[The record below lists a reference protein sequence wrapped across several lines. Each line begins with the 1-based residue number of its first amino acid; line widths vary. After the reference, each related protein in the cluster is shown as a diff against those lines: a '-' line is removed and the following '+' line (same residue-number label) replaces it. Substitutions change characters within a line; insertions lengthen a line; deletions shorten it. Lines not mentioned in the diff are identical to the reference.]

1 MQSLSFSRIALL
13 LLTAVMGASMFLSI
27 QFLINP
33 LSLPWV
39 SLDEPVEVP
48 LQQVNP
54 FQTIE
59 QIKAELSESQLV
71 LGDKLVSSI
80 SGYNIYPILDQD
92 SKAIRQ
98 IRVYEPLGRAFWEA
112 EKNKKLRLVKQT
124 EVLELEEAFIKA
136 PFQKYKVKPTAIN
149 PERTLPLTELKL
161 IEGDAPSQGIWFMA
175 IGRVDGGVY
184 GRVFS
189 YLNSQL
195 LLEMELEWT
204 NPNDQL
210 PQWQRFPTV
219 KNPEPDLVIDQ
230 TQNYDPLF
238 LVFRLEATNNPAYPF
253 EFRHLNLHESPA
265 MPKLYNDAL
274 VLASG
279 GLWSPALAKLE
290 ALKSQIQVKEEPWEP
305 IIQEQYDL
313 ISYHAKITSEQ
324 ARENTSDYGLNSLM
338 LGMDGAWA
346 EALSNLQ
353 GSDFGAKIV
362 LEMLATDS
370 PHLWGRVNT
379 ALEVESSPE
388 VVIWGSVIVLQ
399 RQDLPS
405 AERWLRS
412 HWKFPNRAISE
423 AISLLQRVDLSPLG
437 IEPQQFVGTVRFVG
451 DIIENK
457 WQITPPPLISGQNW
471 YEIDIS
477 VIRDQDVWRNAPF
490 PELQARSRLII
501 WKALGLDTNNS
512 LTVEIPNTD
521 GETTS
526 LIAKSISI
534 DSNGQIQLLATGS
547 PELGNRLGGRYALV
561 KGGNFFIQPTGS
573 FSAFS
578 ILDQP
583 VVNRISEKVYQEL
596 SVFGKVS
603 VSEEEFREKLLSWS
617 LEVVNL
623 QGKDSKDL
631 LLKID
636 REKIDLGDRSYPIV
650 IIFSQ
655 SGDLLF
661 SDMSNSEAK
670 RWVTLLPGSDPQK
683 ILIETNGTY
692 ESQSLAP

>member
-603 VSEEEFREKLLSWS
+603 VSEEEFREKLLRWS

>member
-1 MQSLSFSRIALL
+1 
-13 LLTAVMGASMFLSI
+13 
-27 QFLINP
+27 
-33 LSLPWV
+33 
-39 SLDEPVEVP
+39 
-48 LQQVNP
+48 
-54 FQTIE
+54 
-59 QIKAELSESQLV
+59 
-71 LGDKLVSSI
+71 
-80 SGYNIYPILDQD
+80 
-92 SKAIRQ
+92 
-98 IRVYEPLGRAFWEA
+98 
-112 EKNKKLRLVKQT
+112 
-124 EVLELEEAFIKA
+124 
-136 PFQKYKVKPTAIN
+136 
-149 PERTLPLTELKL
+149 
-161 IEGDAPSQGIWFMA
+161 
-175 IGRVDGGVY
+175 
-184 GRVFS
+184 
-189 YLNSQL
+189 
-195 LLEMELEWT
+195 
-204 NPNDQL
+204 
-210 PQWQRFPTV
+210 
-219 KNPEPDLVIDQ
+219 VIDQ

-238 LVFRLEATNNPAYPF
+238 LIFRLEATNNPAYPF

>member
-238 LVFRLEATNNPAYPF
+238 LIFRLEATNNPAYPF

-412 HWKFPNRAISE
+412 HWKFPNRDISE

>member
-1 MQSLSFSRIALL
+1 
-13 LLTAVMGASMFLSI
+13 MGASMFLSI

-204 NPNDQL
+204 NSNDQL

-238 LVFRLEATNNPAYPF
+238 LIFRLEATNNPAYPF

-290 ALKSQIQVKEEPWEP
+290 ALKSQLQVKEEPWEP
-305 IIQEQYDL
+305 VIQEQYDL

-412 HWKFPNRAISE
+412 HWKFPNRDISE

-603 VSEEEFREKLLSWS
+603 VSEEEFREKLLRWS

>member
-98 IRVYEPLGRAFWEA
+98 IRVYEPLGRVFWEE

-457 WQITPPPLISGQNW
+457 WQITPPPLISGQAW

>member
-412 HWKFPNRAISE
+412 HWKFPNRDISE

>member
-204 NPNDQL
+204 NSNDQL

-412 HWKFPNRAISE
+412 HWKFPNRDISE

>member
-98 IRVYEPLGRAFWEA
+98 IRVYEPLGRVFWEA

>member
-238 LVFRLEATNNPAYPF
+238 LIFRLEATNNPAYPF